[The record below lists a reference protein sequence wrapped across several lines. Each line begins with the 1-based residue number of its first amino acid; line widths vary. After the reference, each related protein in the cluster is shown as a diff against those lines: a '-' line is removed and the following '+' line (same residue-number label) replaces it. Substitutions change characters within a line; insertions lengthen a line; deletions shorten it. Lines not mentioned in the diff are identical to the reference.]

1 MVYLYSKDKIENLE
15 VITEYLYDIEAEGKK
30 IKCVN

>member
-1 MVYLYSKDKIENLE
+1 MMYLHSKEKVENLE
-15 VITEYLYDIEAEGKK
+15 EITEYLYDIEAEGKK